1 MTTHLIV
8 TWFLVIGLV
17 VIGILARCIVRFKK
31 TTNNYRVGGFEGKE
45 DFFEYD
51 DDDNDD
57 ENYK

>member
-1 MTTHLIV
+1 MATHLIV

-17 VIGILARCIVRFKK
+17 VIGILARCIVRFNK
-31 TTNNYRVGGFEGKE
+31 TTNHYRVVGFEGKE